1 MFFFNETTPQDDDY
15 FARILGMAG
24 HTCVRA
30 AKRVTRPPDLVIMEG
45 ASADR
50 IRALMKR
57 VRSAAGV
64 YVPAMLAA
72 GSKKTIP
79 PELRDVVDD
88 VIEDSARPTL
98 VKLKVEG
105 LLRMKRRLDRLAG
118 DNARL
123 KSRLRRSSNGVKRSF
138 VEIRASQV
146 RFLNSDGLLED
157 LGEEATEPSD
167 LVPFEESAPA
177 AATNKPVTE
186 SNEVAADSVP
196 ENESPFSLV
205 SNEHEEL

>member
-1 MFFFNETTPQDDDY
+1 
-15 FARILGMAG
+15 MALPYLNKVMITG
-24 HTCVRA
+24 R
-30 AKRVTRPPDLVIMEG
+30 L
-45 ASADR
+45 
-50 IRALMKR
+50 
-57 VRSAAGV
+57 VRS
-64 YVPAMLAA
+64 
-72 GSKKTIP
+72 
-79 PELRDVVDD
+79 PELRMTNAGVPVSNFKIACNKEYLDDEGQTKDEVCYIGIATWHDLAKACKEQLDKGTDVH
-88 VIEDSARPTL
+88 IEG
-98 VKLKVEG
+98 E
-105 LLRMKRRLDRLAG
+105 
-118 DNARL
+118 L